1 MKKTILLC
9 TTALLAGSLF
19 AADSPKDDVK
29 AAAKKLGDN
38 YSWKGSVENAGG
50 GGNRGFGGGP
60 TDGKTAGGTTW
71 LSMARR
77 DTKTEAVLTTG
88 KGAIKTEDGW
98 QSLADAAK
106 DDGGGGFNPTR
117 FLAMR
122 LQNYKTP
129 SAEAAD
135 LADKAKELKKDG
147 DAISGD
153 LTEDGA
159 KGLLSFRPPGGGGD
173 GPQVSGAKGSVKFW
187 VKDGAL
193 TKYQFNVQGTVS
205 FGGNDREVNR
215 TTTIE
220 IKDVGTTKV
229 EVPDDAKKKLS

>member
-19 AADSPKDDVK
+19 AADPSPKDDLK

-50 GGNRGFGGGP
+50 GGFGAGP
-60 TDGKTAGGTTW
+60 TEGRTAGGTTW
-71 LSMARR
+71 LSMTRR
-77 DTKTEAVLTTG
+77 DTTTEAVLLG
-88 KGAIKTEDGW
+88 NKGAVKTQDGW

-117 FLAMR
+117 FLALR

-129 SAEAAD
+129 AAEAAD

-147 DAISGD
+147 EVISSD
-153 LTEDGA
+153 LTADGA
-159 KGLLSFRPPGGGGD
+159 KSLLAFRLPGGGD
-173 GPQVSGAKGSVKFW
+173 GPEVSNPKGTVKFW
-187 VKDGAL
+187 VKDGSL
-193 TKYQFNVQGTVS
+193 TKYQFKVQGTVS
-205 FGGNDREVNR
+205 FGGNDREVDR
-215 TTTIE
+215 TTTVE

-229 EVPDDAKKKLS
+229 EVPEGAKKKLS

>member
-1 MKKTILLC
+1 MLRC

-19 AADSPKDDVK
+19 AADSSPKDDLK

-50 GGNRGFGGGP
+50 GGFGAGP
-60 TDGKTAGGTTW
+60 SEGKTAGSTTW
-71 LSMARR
+71 LSMTHR
-77 DTKTEAVLTTG
+77 DTTTEAVLIG
-88 KGAIKTEDGW
+88 SKDALKTQDGW

-117 FLAMR
+117 FLALR
-122 LQNYKTP
+122 LQNYKAP
-129 SAEAAD
+129 AAEATD

-147 DAISGD
+147 DVISSD
-153 LTEDGA
+153 LTADGA
-159 KGLLSFRPPGGGGD
+159 KSLLAFRLPGGGG
-173 GPQVSGAKGSVKFW
+173 GPEVSNSKGSVKFW
-187 VKDGAL
+187 VKDGQL

-215 TTTIE
+215 TTTVE

-229 EVPDDAKKKLS
+229 EVPEDAKKKLS